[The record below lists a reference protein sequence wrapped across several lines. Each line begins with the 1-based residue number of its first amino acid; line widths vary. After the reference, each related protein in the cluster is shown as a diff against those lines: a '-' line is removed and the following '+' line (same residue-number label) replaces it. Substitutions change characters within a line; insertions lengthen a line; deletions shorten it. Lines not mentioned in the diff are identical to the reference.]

1 MNAWLLKVT
10 KAEPAE
16 LKAAL
21 YSFAYFFCLIAAY
34 YVMRPVRD
42 EMAVQIGS
50 KKLNELFVDVFV
62 VMLFLVPLFGWLT
75 RTFPRR
81 QLLPWIYG
89 FFALNLVGFWFAFQ
103 QTESLQLVA
112 RVFFVWV
119 SVFNLFAVSV
129 FWSFMADLFKSEQ
142 AKRLYGFIA
151 AGGTAGA
158 LAGPSLTTT
167 LVSILGPKGLVL
179 ISASFLALVILCIL
193 ALRKLGFEP
202 GASHQVSEEQA
213 MQGSIWSGLV
223 DLVRSPYLLGVALF
237 LMLYASLSTL
247 LYFQQ
252 IELLPQAFPDSKERI
267 RILSLTDLAVNL
279 LTLTIQ
285 VLAFGTLMK
294 RAGIVVLLVALPV
307 LSIFGFAAM
316 AMLPSI
322 VTLFA
327 FGIVRRAG
335 EYAVSKPARETLF
348 NVLPPEQKYR
358 AKNVIDTLVHRGG
371 DTLSAQGFAALKS
384 IGWTPL
390 MFASLAASLSVV
402 WSLLAFFLGREARRK
417 EEALSAL
424 TEKDQVGVV
433 LNSAAVPRTASSS

>member
-1 MNAWLLKVT
+1 MNAWLLKIT
-10 KAEPAE
+10 KAEPTE

-21 YSFAYFFCLIAAY
+21 YAFAYFFCLIAAY
-34 YVMRPVRD
+34 YVMRPIRD

-50 KKLNELFVDVFV
+50 KKLNELFVDVFLA
-62 VMLFLVPLFGWLT
+62 MLLLVPLFGWLT

-89 FFALNLVGFWFAFQ
+89 FFALNLLGFWFAFQ
-103 QTESLQLVA
+103 QTESLKLVA
-112 RVFFVWV
+112 RIFFVWV

-129 FWSFMADLFKSEQ
+129 FWSFMADLFKSDQ

-158 LAGPSLTTT
+158 LVGPSLTSS
-167 LVSILGPKGLVL
+167 LVNVLGPKGLVL
-179 ISASFLALVILCIL
+179 ISAGLLLMVIVCIL
-193 ALRKLGFEP
+193 ALRKLGLEP
-202 GASHQVSEEQA
+202 NGAQKVSVEQT
-213 MQGSIWSGLV
+213 MQGSIWSGIL
-223 DLVRSPYLLGVALF
+223 DLIRSPYLLGVALF
-237 LMLYASLSTL
+237 LMLYAGLSTL

-252 IELLPQAFPDSKERI
+252 IELLPQVIPDSKERI

-279 LTLTIQ
+279 LTLAIQ
-285 VLAFGTLMK
+285 VLAFGALMK
-294 RAGIVVLLVALPV
+294 RVGIVIMLAALPI

-316 AMLPSI
+316 ALIPGI
-322 VTLFA
+322 VTLFV

-371 DTLSAQGFAALKS
+371 DTLSAQGFGALKA

-390 MFASLAASLSVV
+390 MFASLAASLSIV
-402 WSLLAFFLGREARRK
+402 WSVLAWFLGREAFRR
-417 EEALSAL
+417 ECHQSAMS
-424 TEKDQVGVV
+424 K
-433 LNSAAVPRTASSS
+433 VPLL

>member
-1 MNAWLLKVT
+1 MRAWLLKFS
-10 KAEPAE
+10 KAEPDE

-21 YSFAYFFCLIAAY
+21 YSFVYFFCLIAAY

-50 KKLNELFVDVFV
+50 KKLNELFVDVFL
-62 VMLFLVPLFGWLT
+62 VMLVLVPVFGWLT
-75 RTFPRR
+75 RTFARR

-89 FFALNLVGFWFAFQ
+89 FFALNLLGFWFAFQ
-103 QTESLQLVA
+103 QTESLKLVA

-158 LAGPSLTTT
+158 LTGPGLTST
-167 LVSILGPKGLVL
+167 LVGFIGPKGLVL
-179 ISASFLALVILCIL
+179 ISAGFLLLVIFCIVS
-193 ALRKLGFEP
+193 LRKLGLEP
-202 GASHQVSEEQA
+202 GGGHLRTEEQA
-213 MQGSIWSGLV
+213 MQGSIWSGAV
-223 DLVRSPYLLGVALF
+223 DLVRSPYLLGVAFF
-237 LMLYASLSTL
+237 LLLYAGLSTL

-252 IELLPQAFPDSKERI
+252 VELLPLAIPDSKERI
-267 RILSLTDLAVNL
+267 RILSLTDLAVNI
-279 LTLTIQ
+279 LTLAIQ
-285 VLAFGTLMK
+285 VLAFGSLMK
-294 RAGIVVLLVALPV
+294 RAGIVVMLTALPV

-316 AMLPSI
+316 AMLPSLA
-322 VTLFA
+322 TLFA

-348 NVLPPEQKYR
+348 NVLPAEQKYR

-371 DTLSAQGFAALKS
+371 DTLSAQGFGALKAL
-384 IGWTPL
+384 GWTPL
-390 MFASLAASLSVV
+390 MFAGLAASLSVL
-402 WSLLAFFLGREARRK
+402 WSLLAWLLGQAARRK
-417 EEALSAL
+417 EQAQN
-424 TEKDQVGVV
+424 QV
-433 LNSAAVPRTASSS
+433 SPET